1 MVSGSSPR
9 KGAKVRLITRNGY
22 DFADRYPLIVDA
34 IRSLPGTS
42 CAIDGEAI
50 VVDEEGLSV
59 FAVKHRKDRPRPDW
73 LVLTSSPAGRDS
85 RYSNNSLSRE
95 SPSHAESLAGSD

>member
-1 MVSGSSPR
+1 MMVSGSSPR

-59 FAVKHRKDRPRPDW
+59 FAVKHRMDRPLPDW
-73 LVLTSSPAGRDS
+73 LVLTSPPAGRHRAIRTIHFRAS
-85 RYSNNSLSRE
+85 CRVTLK
-95 SPSHAESLAGSD
+95 A